1 MTGTAG
7 MTGKPAST
15 SPLLSVRDL
24 NVRIPTPG
32 GELHAVRG
40 VNFDL
45 MPGEVL
51 GLVGESG
58 SGKSVTLRALLR
70 LHRAPIQMT
79 GEVMYGAQTGAGQ
92 TGQPQNLLN
101 LPDSRLRSVRGGQIS
116 MIFQEPMTALN
127 PVLSVGE
134 QITENLRE
142 HKGLRGRAA
151 QERAAELLD
160 LTGIPSPRAR
170 LADYPHQFSGGMRQR
185 AMIAIAL
192 ASEPKLLLADE
203 PTTALDVTIQDQ
215 ILRLLLRLREELN
228 MSVILVTHD
237 LGVVAQTCDRVAV
250 MYGGRLMETAGVTE
264 LFTHPLHAYTHGL
277 LGSLPGA
284 DAHRRPLRPIP
295 GGPPD
300 LRRLPQGC
308 TFAPRCTYVTD
319 ACRATEPPLMSVA
332 PSHHSACIHYDKLPP
347 IGGVSVVESLVP
359 ESLPEA
365 SL

>member
-1 MTGTAG
+1 
-7 MTGKPAST
+7 
-15 SPLLSVRDL
+15 
-24 NVRIPTPG
+24 
-32 GELHAVRG
+32 VRG

-45 MPGEVL
+45 QPGEVL

-58 SGKSVTLRALLR
+58 SGKSVTLRALIK
-70 LHRAPIQMT
+70 LHRAPIQLS
-79 GEVMYGAQTGAGQ
+79 GEVHYGGA
-92 TGQPQNLLN
+92 NLLGV
-101 LPDSRLRSVRGGQIS
+101 PDGKLGSVRGGQIS

-142 HKGLRGRAA
+142 HRNLKGKAA
-151 QERAAELLD
+151 LDRAAELLD

-170 LADYPHQFSGGMRQR
+170 LSDYPHQFSGGMRQR

-215 ILRLLLRLREELN
+215 ILRLLLKLRDELH

-264 LFTHPLHAYTHGL
+264 LFARPKHAYTHGL
-277 LGSLPGA
+277 LGSLPGSGS
-284 DAHRRPLRPIP
+284 HRRPLTPIP

-300 LRRLPQGC
+300 LRALPQGC
-308 TFAPRCTYVTD
+308 TFAPRCTYAT
-319 ACRATEPPLMSVA
+319 AECRTIEPPLVDIA
-332 PSHHSACIHYDKLPP
+332 PGHASACIHHDRLSAL
-347 IGGVSVVESLVP
+347 GVSL
-359 ESLPEA
+359 
-365 SL
+365 